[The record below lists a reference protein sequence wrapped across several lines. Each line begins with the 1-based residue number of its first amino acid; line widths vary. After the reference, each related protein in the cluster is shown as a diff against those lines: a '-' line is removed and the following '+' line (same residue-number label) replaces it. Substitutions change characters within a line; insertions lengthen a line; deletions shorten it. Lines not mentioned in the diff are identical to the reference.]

1 MEEGTMTDA
10 QIQGHRLDAAKDRLL
25 AVLFRSAA
33 YVDHHA
39 ASDPEAAELAREH
52 RAARDEMIAENIASC
67 ELLREAGVDVG

>member
-1 MEEGTMTDA
+1 MTDA
-10 QIQGHRLDAAKDRLL
+10 QIQGRRLDSAKDRLL
-25 AVLFRSAA
+25 AVLYQCAH

-52 RAARDEMIAENIASC
+52 RAARDEMITATIAAA